1 MREKALAGAVLVL
14 FCALTFMPSA
24 FAQTRPE
31 ARGVWILETHLA
43 SEASMT
49 ALLERMHNA
58 GLNMAYIRVWYM
70 GATIYPSDVVQR
82 AGGLRQHP
90 TFNGRDPLAEFIR
103 LAQRYEIQVAAW
115 MEYGLA
121 LRITHPVEE
130 LPPILR
136 ANPTWAMRHRDGHI
150 PVYHGSG
157 TSRTYSYW
165 MDPAHPEVVR
175 FMADMAAEV
184 VTRYPDLAVFETDR
198 FRYPD
203 LNFSFRAESVAR
215 YMEETGQPN
224 PLNGDN
230 LYGPWVQWRRAQTTR
245 LMGEVFRAVKRANPS
260 VAVSAAV
267 VPPYM
272 IDSTQDRLQFWP
284 AWADSAYVD
293 FLDPMMYTV
302 NHELPLFFDRV
313 NGLLRTSNLPFYAGT
328 DVSQGN
334 LTYQVEQARQK
345 GRGGIVFWYEGYFNE
360 ANLSEL
366 ATGVFAERTV
376 PPHDDLWADDNGFN
390 QVYRVR
396 HTVPAGWA
404 QGQGGIGGTYRE
416 GSSGAYVVRIPTP
429 RAGFHDVYAY
439 HEPDARHAAQVR
451 YTVQPIVREGE
462 PVPASVFT
470 LNQQTASGWVRL
482 GSIRTEG
489 INLSAVEVSIEPLS
503 AGSARFDVLRVV
515 RAQPLRGESVLASAA
530 DRVMLRT
537 NFPLQ
542 RPLRT
547 HDFEIPGVTVLG
559 VEPHPADSLVVVLEV
574 SPLSDGQS
582 YSLVAPSLEATNGRT
597 AAISLH
603 FTYTAMSSHV
613 TVDDAEAAFRTTGS
627 GWTVVQAADAVGGTF
642 RQATGTA
649 AQRGTWSITVPE
661 EGWYDV
667 LAWIPAGEGRSARAA
682 YQMGTATGFDT
693 LYVSQNAPEGRWA
706 RVGTRRFRTGGTL
719 VALIGSVSAPGTLVA
734 DALRLERTLS
744 TIGTSAVPHALL
756 GPVGE
761 MSLFPTF
768 TRDRV
773 NVRLSHVDATHLTLS
788 IHDLL
793 GRRVEQHEY
802 ERFVSETLLRLD
814 VSHLPSG
821 RYVVRA
827 HAVRP
832 DGQHHWYTASFT
844 HLSR

>member
-1 MREKALAGAVLVL
+1 
-14 FCALTFMPSA
+14 
-24 FAQTRPE
+24 
-31 ARGVWILETHLA
+31 
-43 SEASMT
+43 MT

-103 LAQRYEIQVAAW
+103 LAQRFDIQVAAW

-302 NHELPLFFDRV
+302 NTELPLFFDRV
-313 NGLLRTSNLPFYAGT
+313 NGLLRTSNLPYYAGT
-328 DVSQGN
+328 DASRGDLTFQVSQSR
-334 LTYQVEQARQK
+334 EK
-345 GRGGIVFWYEGYFNE
+345 GRGGIVFWYEGYFND

-366 ATGVFAERTV
+366 ANGVFAQRTV
-376 PPHDDLWADDNGFN
+376 PPHDDLWADDNGFQ

-396 HTVPAGWA
+396 HTVPAGWT

-416 GSSGAYVVRIPTP
+416 GSSGAYLVRIPMP
-429 RAGFHDVYAY
+429 RAGFHDLYVY
-439 HEPDARHAAQVR
+439 HEPDARHADQVR

-462 PVPASVFT
+462 SAPASVFT

-489 INLSAVEVSIEPLS
+489 VNLSAVEVSIESLS
-503 AGSARFDVLRVV
+503 AGSARFDALRVV
-515 RAQPLRGESVLASAA
+515 RAQPLRAESVLASAA

-542 RPLRT
+542 RPLRAQ
-547 HDFEIPGVTVLG
+547 DFEIPGVAVLG
-559 VEPHPADSLVVVLEV
+559 AEPHPADSLVVVLEV

-582 YSLVAPSLEATNGRT
+582 YALVAPNLESTNGRT
-597 AAISLH
+597 ASISLP
-603 FTYTAMSSHV
+603 FTYTASSVRV
-613 TVDDAEAAFRTTGS
+613 TVDDAEAAFRTTGT
-627 GWTVVQAADAVGGTF
+627 GWSVVSAQDAVGGTF

-649 AQRGTWSITVPE
+649 AQRGTWSISVPE

-667 LAWIPAGEGRSARAA
+667 LAWIPAGSDRSPRAA

-693 LYVSQNAPEGRWA
+693 LYVAQNGSEGQWA
-706 RVGTRRFRTGGTL
+706 RLGTRRFRAGASL
-719 VALIGSVSAPGTLVA
+719 VALIGSASAPGTLVA
-734 DALRLERTLS
+734 DAMRLERTLS
-744 TIGTSAVPHALL
+744 TLSTSFGTEAVPREE
-756 GPVGE
+756 GR
-761 MSLFPTF
+761 MTLFPTIARNDVF
-768 TRDRV
+768 V
-773 NVRLSHVDATHLTLS
+773 QMPALEASRLVLTV
-788 IHDLL
+788 HDLL
-793 GRRVEQHEY
+793 GRAVATHEY
-802 ERFVSETLLRLD
+802 ERFVSENPLRVD

-821 RYVVRA
+821 RYMVRA
-827 HAVRP
+827 HAVRA
-832 DGQHHWYTASFT
+832 DGHSYGYTASFF
-844 HLSR
+844 HFSR